1 MKEIKM
7 KKIDIAK
14 QVCAELDYNKE
25 LCLQALVMKLD
36 ITRGNAS
43 IYFAKAV
50 EASDGATRTF
60 ATKPQSPSVKAPKEK
75 EQSDASKAKVRQEHN
90 KAHAHLS
97 YTEPTKGA
105 SNV

>member
-1 MKEIKM
+1 M

-14 QVCAELDYNKE
+14 QICADLKYVKE
-25 LCLQALVMKLD
+25 DCLQALVARLS

-50 EASDGATRTF
+50 DASDGSTRTF
-60 ATKPQSPSVKAPKEK
+60 ATKPVSPSVKAPKE
-75 EQSDASKAKVRQEHN
+75 QSDTAKAKIRQEHN

-97 YTEPTKGA
+97 YTEPPKA
-105 SNV
+105 

>member
-1 MKEIKM
+1 M

-14 QVCAELDYNKE
+14 EVCVSLNYVKE
-25 LCLQALVMKLD
+25 DCLNAVVARLN
-36 ITRGNAS
+36 ITSGNAS

-50 EASDGATRTF
+50 DASDGATRTF
-60 ATKPQSPSVKAPKEK
+60 ATKPVQTTVKAPKEK

-97 YTEPTKGA
+97 YTEPAKQ
-105 SNV
+105 

>member
-14 QVCAELDYNKE
+14 QVCAELEYNKE
-25 LCLQALVMKLD
+25 LCLQALVMKLG

-43 IYFAKAV
+43 IYFAKA
-50 EASDGATRTF
+50 SDAYVDSAKTF
-60 ATKPQSPSVKAPKEK
+60 ATKPVQTTVKAPKEK

-97 YTEPTKGA
+97 YTEPTKA
-105 SNV
+105 Q

>member
-1 MKEIKM
+1 M

-14 QVCAELDYNKE
+14 EVCASLNYVKE
-25 LCLQALVMKLD
+25 DCLQALVARLN

-50 EASDGATRTF
+50 DASAGATKTF
-60 ATKPQSPSVKAPKEK
+60 ATKPASPSVKVPKEK
-75 EQSDASKAKVRQEHN
+75 EMSDTSKAKVRQEHN

>member
-1 MKEIKM
+1 M

-14 QVCAELDYNKE
+14 QVCVELNYVKE
-25 LCLQALVMKLD
+25 DCLQALVRKLG

-43 IYFAKAV
+43 IYFAKA
-50 EASDGATRTF
+50 SDSFVAQATF
-60 ATKPQSPSVKAPKEK
+60 ATKPATTTVKAPK

-105 SNV
+105 SHV

>member
-1 MKEIKM
+1 M

-14 QVCAELDYNKE
+14 QVCAELNYVKE
-25 LCLQALVMKLD
+25 DCLQALVRKLG

-43 IYFAKAV
+43 IYFAKATD
-50 EASDGATRTF
+50 AWADLSKPTTF
-60 ATKPQSPSVKAPKEK
+60 ATKPVATSVKAPKEK

-97 YTEPTKGA
+97 YTEPAKQ
-105 SNV
+105 

>member
-1 MKEIKM
+1 M

-14 QVCAELDYNKE
+14 EVCASLNYVKE
-25 LCLQALVMKLD
+25 DCLQALVAKLN

-50 EASDGATRTF
+50 DASEGATRTF
-60 ATKPQSPSVKAPKEK
+60 ATKPASVPSVKAPKEK
-75 EQSDASKAKVRQEHN
+75 EMSDESKAKVRREHN
-90 KAHAHLS
+90 KAHEHLS

-105 SNV
+105 Q